1 MPIEIEQNQEH
12 ITWSLQLPCVF
23 VTVFSQTSLFLVLIY
38 RELPVPTRAHRPIKI
53 SLTKTNSTR

>member
-53 SLTKTNSTR
+53 SAW